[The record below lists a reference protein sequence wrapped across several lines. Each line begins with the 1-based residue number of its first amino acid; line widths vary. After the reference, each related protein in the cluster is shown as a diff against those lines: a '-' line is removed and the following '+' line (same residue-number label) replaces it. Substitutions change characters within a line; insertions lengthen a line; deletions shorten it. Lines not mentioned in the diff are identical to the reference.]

1 MEIIENIYLHQIRMA
16 QEFLNENHHA
26 DVSRVQSLLRKM
38 LPKEFHDLIDAIKEG
53 RDPMVFNVNSPQTLI
68 APQAQY
74 VTSNYIDRLA
84 TEQELRDISNLSDHI
99 KSVCRKTHVIN
110 SNMDLQIKKFSEID
124 LKEPFFDSLRAS
136 YPEFNSWYMKKAA
149 EGATAYTYYINDQL
163 KDFLY
168 LKIENEELTDVTP
181 ILPRKRRLKVGTFKV
196 ENESRH
202 TTRGERF
209 MKKIM
214 DMAIAE
220 NVDEIYVT
228 IFPTKSLERLISMF
242 RILGFEHIANKPH
255 SGGTFEQV
263 LVKDMRTIRNDF
275 RLDYPFVN
283 RGGQK
288 YVLSIMP
295 EYHTKLF
302 PDSILKTE
310 VKYDIIRDV
319 SETNSIYKIYVCW
332 MKDTRRLVPGDKLVI
347 YRTTDNKGP
356 ASYRS
361 VCTSVCTVC
370 DVKVYD
376 NFESEGEFVKYTNK
390 YSVFSEDDL
399 RKWYRTKKHFVVI
412 KMLYNIAFNK
422 KVINKTM
429 KEKVGLNPNYWGFF
443 QLTDIQFAKLLEL
456 GAINEHYI
464 VD

>member
-38 LPKEFHDLIDAIKEG
+38 LPKEYHDLIDAIKEG
-53 RDPMVFNVNSPQTLI
+53 RDPMIFNVNSSQTLI

-74 VTSNYIDRLA
+74 VASNYIDRLV

-99 KSVCRKTHVIN
+99 KSVCRQTHVIN

-124 LKEPFFDSLRAS
+124 LYDSFFDSLRES
-136 YPEFNSWYMKKAA
+136 YPEFNEWYKKKADS
-149 EGATAYTYYINDQL
+149 GATAYTYYINGHL

-168 LKIENEELTDVTP
+168 LKIEDEEMKDVTP
-181 ILPRKRRLKVGTFKV
+181 MLPKKKRLKVGTFKV

-202 TTRGERF
+202 TSRGERF

-228 IFPTKSLERLISMF
+228 IFPTKPLETLISMF
-242 RILGFEHIANKPH
+242 RSFGFDHIADKKHNEN
-255 SGGTFEQV
+255 TVEQV
-263 LVKDMRTIRNDF
+263 LVKDMRYLKNDF
-275 RLDYPFVN
+275 RLDYPFVK
-283 RGGQK
+283 RGGKK

-310 VKYDIIRDV
+310 IKYDIIQDV
-319 SETNSIYKIYVCW
+319 SETNSIYKIYICW
-332 MKDTRRLVPGDKLVI
+332 MRDTKCLVPGDKLVI

-356 ASYRS
+356 AAYRS

-370 DVKVYD
+370 DIKVYD
-376 NFESEGEFVKYTNK
+376 NFDSEDDFIKYTNK
-390 YSVFSEDDL
+390 YSVFSESD
-399 RKWYRTKKHFVVI
+399 VI
-412 KMLYNIAFNK
+412 GI
-422 KVINKTM
+422 
-429 KEKVGLNPNYWGFF
+429 
-443 QLTDIQFAKLLEL
+443 FAPT
-456 GAINEHYI
+456 NFRN
-464 VD
+464 